1 MNTGLVRPDSLPADS
16 LLSPDEYRLLAG
28 PALKAAAQVAA
39 ARGDPGLFRDMACML
54 ALLAMVTALTRC
66 HQAGMPD
73 TTAYRRELELVPI
86 AVCALVF
93 TRSGLAPGEIK
104 DCLAALPQAL
114 QMLVEAGTLTPQDAS
129 VADAYAALTAGET
142 ERAER
147 LLVQAA
153 NAMADAVDR
162 WEEQRTVAVTLG

>member
-1 MNTGLVRPDSLPADS
+1 MRPDSLPADS

-54 ALLAMVTALTRC
+54 ALLAMVTTLTRC
-66 HQAGMPD
+66 HQAGMSD

-104 DCLAALPQAL
+104 DCLAALPRAH
-114 QMLVEAGTLTPQDAS
+114 QMLVEAGVLVPEDVHMTQ
-129 VADAYAALTAGET
+129 AYAALVAGET
-142 ERAER
+142 EHADQ
-147 LLVQAA
+147 LLAQVAHAIA
-153 NAMADAVDR
+153 NAVDR
-162 WEEQRTVAVTLG
+162 WEEQRPRMAILD

>member
-1 MNTGLVRPDSLPADS
+1 MGSMRPDSLSADS

-39 ARGDPGLFRDMACML
+39 ARGDPDLYRDMASML

-66 HQAGMPD
+66 YQAGASD
-73 TTAYRRELELVPI
+73 TAALRRELELVPI

-93 TRSGLAPGEIK
+93 TRSGLAPYEVK
-104 DCLAALPQAL
+104 DCLAALPQAYN
-114 QMLVEAGTLTPQDAS
+114 MLVEAGTLAPQDAR
-129 VADAYAALTAGET
+129 VAKAYAALAAGET
-142 ERAER
+142 ERGDR

-153 NAMADAVDR
+153 NAMAGAVDH
-162 WEEQRTVAVTLG
+162 WEEQRTGAETLG